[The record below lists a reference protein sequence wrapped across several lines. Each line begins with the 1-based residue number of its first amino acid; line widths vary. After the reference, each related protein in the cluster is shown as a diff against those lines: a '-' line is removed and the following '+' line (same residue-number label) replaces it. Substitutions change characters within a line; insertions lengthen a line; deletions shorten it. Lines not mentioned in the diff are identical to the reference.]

1 MNTIKRTLGLA
12 AATALLAV
20 SALPALAADTAQLR
34 VLHASPDA
42 PAVDIWINDE
52 ITELTNV
59 PFGTISEYMDV
70 PAGDYNFKVFATGT
84 DTDPVIDA
92 DVTLAAGMAYT
103 AAATGDLANIQPT
116 VLEDGGN
123 GAADKALVR
132 VVHFSPDAPAVDVAP
147 DGADPVVSGL
157 EFPTATDYLA
167 LDAGEYD
174 LEVRIA
180 GSGDVA
186 LQLDPVQLE
195 GGMAY
200 SVFAIGS
207 AADPAV
213 GGNGLQVVVG
223 VDASADPDMPATDT
237 LPAGS
242 GSNGIPPLVLIG
254 TVLLAVGVSLRVLRT
269 RVDAAG
275 EPRD

>member
-207 AADPAV
+207 AASEPL
-213 GGNGLQVVVG
+213 GGNELQVLI
-223 VDASADPDMPATDT
+223 ATDPLM
-237 LPAGS
+237 LPDTAITDDIAAAGTP
-242 GSNGIPPLVLIG
+242 IVVIATLIG
-254 TVLLAVGVSLRVLRT
+254 LAAFMVMLVSRRPLAT
-269 RVDAAG
+269 R
-275 EPRD
+275 R